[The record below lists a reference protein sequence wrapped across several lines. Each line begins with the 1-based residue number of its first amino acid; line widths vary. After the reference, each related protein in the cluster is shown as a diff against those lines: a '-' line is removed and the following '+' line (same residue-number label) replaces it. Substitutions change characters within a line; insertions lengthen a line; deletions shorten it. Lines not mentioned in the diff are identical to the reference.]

1 LASDPTF
8 LATTLRDFIV
18 TNQHRCTLHSYPDS
32 GMLSRQDA
40 AEAQALSEVW
50 RGMDAAAVAQLKA
63 DNDALLQRQQ
73 TQETPEQLAC
83 IPSLQVPCVC
93 VCVWVCVCGWV

>member
-1 LASDPTF
+1 
-8 LATTLRDFIV
+8 
-18 TNQHRCTLHSYPDS
+18 
-32 GMLSRQDA
+32 MLSRQDA

-93 VCVWVCVCGWV
+93 VCVGVCVWVGLMPSGVLRPVLSCFVESCCVVSC